1 LTLRP
6 RCGRAL
12 DPRNTLE
19 QPRAQGADLGAG
31 MRGALDVGLQGLKQ
45 DVRGGRHEHPELVG
59 PEPLAARPIHGQP
72 VMLRPGGVMR
82 RIHGLLAF
90 LLPLTTPSFLAAQS
104 LRDPSLKVEHL
115 VSGLNSPTT
124 MAFIGP
130 GDILVLQK
138 NDGKVRRIIGGV
150 LQPGHVLDVAVD
162 NASERGL
169 LGIAVHPQFPSTPSI
184 YLYFT
189 QSSTGSDTSGSP
201 PPLWNRVY
209 RYTWN
214 GAALTNPT
222 PIVTL
227 PVTPGPNH
235 DGGIISFGPDGKLY
249 VVIGDLNRNGQLQ
262 NFPTGPAP
270 DNTGVILR
278 LNANGSVP
286 TDNPF
291 FSQGGNLAKYYAY
304 GLRNSFGLA
313 FDPVTERLWMTEN
326 GPNVYD
332 EINMVEPGFN
342 SGWERILG
350 PNSRDPQGT
359 SDLFSIPGSHYSD
372 PEFSWLDPVA
382 PTALVFLHSTDL
394 GPQYENDLL
403 AADFITGTLYRFE
416 LNAARDGLVFQSPG
430 LADLVADNAAERD
443 AVIFGTGFGH
453 ITDLKPGPDGLLYV
467 LSFGGSIYVM
477 SPTMAVGVGE
487 VIMDNAPAG
496 QSGMGEALPAPGV
509 LRWLPIQSG
518 QTPSTVVGPDWTP
531 TAGRRPSRLCAPM
544 TSTCDGRHMP
554 TDPPACRSRSCT
566 RPAPP

>member
-1 LTLRP
+1 
-6 RCGRAL
+6 
-12 DPRNTLE
+12 
-19 QPRAQGADLGAG
+19 
-31 MRGALDVGLQGLKQ
+31 
-45 DVRGGRHEHPELVG
+45 
-59 PEPLAARPIHGQP
+59 
-72 VMLRPGGVMR
+72 
-82 RIHGLLAF
+82 
-90 LLPLTTPSFLAAQS
+90 
-104 LRDPSLKVEHL
+104 
-115 VSGLNSPTT
+115 
-124 MAFIGP
+124 
-130 GDILVLQK
+130 
-138 NDGKVRRIIGGV
+138 VRRIIGGV

-169 LGIAVHPQFPSTPSI
+169 LGIAVHPQFPSTPFV
-184 YLYFT
+184 YFYFT

-201 PPLWNRVY
+201 PPLGNRVY

-214 GAALTNPT
+214 GAGLTNPT
-222 PIVTL
+222 LIVAL

-326 GPNVYD
+326 GPDLYD

-359 SDLFSIPGSHYSD
+359 SDLFSVPGSHYSD

-403 AADFITGTLYRFE
+403 AGDFITGTLYRFE
-416 LNAARDGLVFQSPG
+416 LNAARDGFVFPSPG
-430 LADLVADNAAERD
+430 AR
-443 AVIFGTGFGH
+443 
-453 ITDLKPGPDGLLYV
+453 
-467 LSFGGSIYVM
+467 GS
-477 SPTMAVGVGE
+477 GR
-487 VIMDNAPAG
+487 G
-496 QSGMGEALPAPGV
+496 QCG
-509 LRWLPIQSG
+509 
-518 QTPSTVVGPDWTP
+518 
-531 TAGRRPSRLCAPM
+531 
-544 TSTCDGRHMP
+544 
-554 TDPPACRSRSCT
+554 
-566 RPAPP
+566 